1 MPGQEIAQANPQPDG
16 SSLSDDVL
24 QWGVTVEHANFLN
37 KEDVKSIQMF
47 RNAADYL
54 AAGTSLVL

>member
-1 MPGQEIAQANPQPDG
+1 MPGQEIAQSNPPPDA

-24 QWGVTVEHANFLN
+24 KWGVTVEHANFLS
-37 KEDVKSIQMF
+37 KEDAKSIQMF

-54 AAGTSLVL
+54 AAGASLVL